1 MTTQREPNHRP
12 NINKVVTALAG
23 RKKKGAEDVQNSDV
37 LCGKLVDGRY
47 KCLYLAQILALE
59 LTDALEACAAENLNN
74 TYYIMP
80 DPMCGQKLSK
90 VKA

>member
-1 MTTQREPNHRP
+1 MTTQREPNHHP

-23 RKKKGAEDVQNSDV
+23 RKKKGAEGVQNSDV
-37 LCGKLVDGRY
+37 CGKLVDGRY

-59 LTDALEACAAENLNN
+59 LTALEACTAENLNT
-74 TYYIMP
+74 TYYIMR

>member
-1 MTTQREPNHRP
+1 MTTQREPNHHP

-23 RKKKGAEDVQNSDV
+23 RKKKGAEDVQNLGV
-37 LCGKLVDGRY
+37 CGKLVDGRY

-59 LTDALEACAAENLNN
+59 LTDVLEACTAENLNT

-80 DPMCGQKLSK
+80 DPMCRQKLSK